1 MKKNITKKAAVF
13 LLSTIVAAQSGL
25 SVQAAA
31 LTEGSWEQTSSG
43 WKFLNR
49 DRQPYTGWIHTASG
63 WYYLNMED
71 GSLVTGWKNING
83 LDYYFTPANEGIE
96 GQMKVG

>member
-1 MKKNITKKAAVF
+1 MFLCRGMEEPMKKNITKKAAVF

-49 DRQPYTGWIHTASG
+49 DRQPYTGW
-63 WYYLNMED
+63 YYLNMED
-71 GSLVTGWKNING
+71 GSLVTGWKNIN
-83 LDYYFTPANEGIE
+83 IC
-96 GQMKVG
+96 

>member
-1 MKKNITKKAAVF
+1 MFLCRGMEEPMKKNITKKAAVF

-43 WKFLNR
+43 WKF
-49 DRQPYTGWIHTASG
+49 
-63 WYYLNMED
+63 
-71 GSLVTGWKNING
+71 
-83 LDYYFTPANEGIE
+83 
-96 GQMKVG
+96 

>member
-1 MKKNITKKAAVF
+1 MKKKNLKTLAACLCLSCT
-13 LLSTIVAAQSGL
+13 LLTGTLPTQAAARTSVSQT
-25 SVQAAA
+25 VQAAA

-71 GSLVTGWKNING
+71 GSLVTGWKNIN
-83 LDYYFTPANEGIE
+83 IC
-96 GQMKVG
+96 

>member
-71 GSLVTGWKNING
+71 GSLVTGWKNIN
-83 LDYYFTPANEGIE
+83 IC
-96 GQMKVG
+96 